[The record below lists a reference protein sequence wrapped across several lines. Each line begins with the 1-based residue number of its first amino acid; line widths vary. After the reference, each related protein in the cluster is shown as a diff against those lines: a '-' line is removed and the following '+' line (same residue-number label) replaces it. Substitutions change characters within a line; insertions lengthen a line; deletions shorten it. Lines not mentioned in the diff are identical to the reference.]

1 MSEGL
6 HFKASRY
13 GDCPRPGSVTDV
25 QSILDT
31 KCCQNLYLVSEPVG
45 SGILNNSSY
54 ALQSPGVQFSSSL
67 SKIRGSLSKMKTRC
81 EIVWQESQHGFI

>member
-25 QSILDT
+25 QFILDT
-31 KCCQNLYLVSEPVG
+31 KCCQNLYLVSEPVC

-54 ALQSPGVQFSSSL
+54 ALQSPASPVFLIPKQDQRQL
-67 SKIRGSLSKMKTRC
+67 EQNENKM
-81 EIVWQESQHGFI
+81 